1 MPNRS
6 RFRTLA
12 DTQGHVDALAS
23 IANHTRPLAEL
34 LERATPNADTRTAQE
49 TILLLQCITDMT
61 HALQLDTETVT
72 ARFRVWAMGSA
83 KPWWTLYQ
91 QVMQRDRHALK
102 QMMRED
108 SH

>member
-12 DTQGHVDALAS
+12 DAQGHVDALAS
-23 IANHTRPLAEL
+23 LANHTRPLAEL
-34 LERATPNADTRTAQE
+34 LEHATPNADDRTAQE

-72 ARFRVWAMGSA
+72 TRFKAWAVRVVAAVVGVLSA
-83 KPWWTLYQ
+83 
-91 QVMQRDRHALK
+91 A
-102 QMMRED
+102 
-108 SH
+108 